1 MKMPKIKICGLSRIE
16 DIQEANKLELDYI
29 GFVFA
34 KSKRQITVEQ
44 ARELKVG
51 LRKNIQVVGVFVNH
65 SIKEMIEL
73 RNEGIIDVVQLHGT
87 ETEDII
93 VQIKNSNPSTKIIKA
108 VSMTCVED
116 ALKWNDS
123 KVDYLLLDHGAG
135 GTGEVFDW
143 SLLEGLEAF
152 KKPYFIAGGLN
163 PENVADVLVYKP
175 FGVDVSGGVET
186 LGKKDCEKMRGF
198 VEKVRN

>member
-1 MKMPKIKICGLSRIE
+1 MTKIKICGLSRIE
-16 DIQEANKLELDYI
+16 DIQVANELELEYI

-34 KSKRQITVEQ
+34 KSKRQVTVDQ
-44 ARELKVG
+44 ARDLKIK

-65 SIKEMIEL
+65 SVEKVMQLIDES
-73 RNEGIIDVVQLHGT
+73 IIDVVQLHGV
-87 ETEDII
+87 ETEDVILK
-93 VQIKNSNPSTKIIKA
+93 IKHSNPSTKIMKA

-123 KVDYLLLDHGAG
+123 KVDYLLLDHGVG
-135 GTGEVFDW
+135 GTGEAFDW
-143 SLLEGLEAF
+143 SLLNGLEAL

-163 PENVADVLVYKP
+163 VENVSDVLAYQP

-186 LGKKDCEKMRGF
+186 LGKKDSEKMREF
-198 VEKVRN
+198 VEKVREV